1 MKIKKILML
10 SAFWMTIAVNG
21 QTAFEKLETNKD
33 ISTVVVSQK
42 MFQMLSKIDSKMQKL
57 KSLWKLLISSKE

>member
-10 SAFWMTIAVNG
+10 SAFWVTIAVNG

-42 MFQMLSKIDSKMQKL
+42 MFQMLSKIDSKDAEA
-57 KSLWKLLISSKE
+57 KEFM